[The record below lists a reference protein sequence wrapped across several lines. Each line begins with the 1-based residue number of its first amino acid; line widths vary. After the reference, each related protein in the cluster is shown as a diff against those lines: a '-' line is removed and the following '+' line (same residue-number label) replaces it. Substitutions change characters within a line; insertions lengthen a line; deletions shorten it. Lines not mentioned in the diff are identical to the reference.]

1 MKKTAGFPRTI
12 VIGRIVFL
20 VTVVIVV
27 AIIGK
32 AFEEMRRIAE
42 PLAE

>member
-1 MKKTAGFPRTI
+1 MKKTADFLRTT
-12 VIGRIVFL
+12 VIGGIVFL

-27 AIIGK
+27 SIIGK
-32 AFEEMRRIAE
+32 AFEEIRRIAE